1 MRRCW
6 WTVWIEVGLMA
17 VLLFFAYNFVSDQ
30 VRELFSPYLIEED
43 QIGDRTDNAIKELV
57 EKAEEKLKIRIDYE
71 NMIFDYA
78 NKYAQ
83 TMMEQSHE
91 ERSVQ
96 SETIAVVEDT
106 WETENTEETEDT
118 EVTESAEDTEGN
130 EETTQEG

>member
-1 MRRCW
+1 
-6 WTVWIEVGLMA
+6 MA
-17 VLLFFAYNFVSDQ
+17 ALLFFAYNFVSDQ